1 MSTDYSEL
9 IAKISGIV
17 NQQLVTIKITGTSI
31 ALIDD
36 QTVAWSQGF
45 GFADKENEIKASPE
59 TIYKIGSI
67 TKVFTGTAIMQ
78 LAEQGKLNIDHP
90 VKEYIPEFTVK
101 SRFGDTH
108 PITIRSLMTHH
119 SGLSTDNLSGYFDD
133 NDDAFKTIVDYL
145 QTQYVAFPQN
155 YIFSYSNLAT
165 DLLGV
170 IISRVSGI
178 EYWRYIEQN
187 ILRPLEID
195 RSFAKTQKDRSNIAK
210 AYENADSPGMI
221 EPSLRDKPAGCMDS
235 TVIDMSHFVSML
247 FAGGIY
253 KNNIIIKLET
263 LAEMFTIQ
271 NKDIPLDFNFKIGL
285 NWLLSRS
292 GLENAGKVCW
302 HDGGSPHYFSIIVI
316 LPEQKLGVVIMT
328 NSASGMMFTQM
339 MADEILQQALCVK
352 TNIKLSANQEFQHVN
367 NELLPGAYATLK
379 GVIEINERNTVIM
392 SGVEFKLTP
401 DIDGWYQITGLP
413 TLRLNTTRIK
423 GMDILALEQ
432 SVGKT
437 RFQTALGTNLL
448 KNPVLKPWQQ
458 MVGVYYPFGEAE
470 SSIQSIQMIH
480 KDDILVMNVQARK
493 IGQMQTILYVI
504 SDNEAIIQ
512 GLGRFAGE
520 TVYRNSNAELK
531 IFGLTF
537 RRFTTD

>member
-1 MSTDYSEL
+1 MITDYSEL

-17 NQQLVTIKITGTSI
+17 NQQLLALKITGASI

-45 GFADKENEIKASPE
+45 GFADKENGIKASPE

-90 VKEYIPEFTVK
+90 VKEYIPEFAVK

-119 SGLSTDNLSGYFDD
+119 SGLSADNLAGYFDD
-133 NDDAFKTIVDYL
+133 DDDAFKSVVDYL
-145 QTQYVAFPQN
+145 RTQYVAFPQN
-155 YIFSYSNLAT
+155 YVFSYSNLAT

-170 IISRVSGI
+170 IISRTSGI

-187 ILRPLEID
+187 ILRPLEMD
-195 RSFAKTQKDRSNIAK
+195 HSFAKTVKDRPNLAK
-210 AYENADSPGMI
+210 AYDNCDSPGMI
-221 EPSLRDKPAGCMDS
+221 ELFLRDKPAGCMDS
-235 TVIDMSHFVSML
+235 TAIDISHFVSML
-247 FAGGIY
+247 FAGG
-253 KNNIIIKLET
+253 KFKQKTIIKTET

-271 NKDIPLDFNFKIGL
+271 NGDIPLDFNFKIGL
-285 NWLLSRS
+285 NWFLSRS

-339 MADEILQQALCVK
+339 MADEILQQAVSVK
-352 TNIKLSANQEFQHVN
+352 TNSKPSSDQEFQHIK
-367 NELLPGAYATLK
+367 NELLLGAYGTLK
-379 GVIEINERNTVIM
+379 GVIEISESNTVIM
-392 SGVEFKLTP
+392 SGTEFKLIS
-401 DIDGWYQITGLP
+401 DADGWYQITGLP

-437 RFQTALGTNLL
+437 RFQTALGTCLL
-448 KNPVLKPWQQ
+448 KNPVPNPWRQ
-458 MVGVYYPFGEAE
+458 MTGVYSPFGEAE
-470 SSIQSIQMIH
+470 SSIQSIKVIYQAN
-480 KDDILVMNVQARK
+480 ILVMNIQARK
-493 IGQMQTILYVI
+493 IGQMQTILDVV
-504 SDNEAIIQ
+504 SDNEAIVQ

-520 TVYRNSNAELK
+520 TIYRNSNAELK

-537 RRFTTD
+537 RRSES

>member
-1 MSTDYSEL
+1 MITDYSEL
-9 IAKISGIV
+9 IAKTSGIV
-17 NQQLVTIKITGTSI
+17 NQQLLALKITGASI

-45 GFADKENEIKASPE
+45 GFADKENEIRASPE

-78 LAEQGKLNIDHP
+78 LAEEGKLNIDHP
-90 VKEYIPEFTVK
+90 VKEYIPEFAVK

-119 SGLSTDNLSGYFDD
+119 SGLSTDNLAGYFDD
-133 NDDAFKTIVDYL
+133 DDDAFKTVVDYL
-145 QTQYVAFPQN
+145 QTQYVTFPQN

-187 ILRPLEID
+187 ILRPLEMA
-195 RSFAKTQKDRSNIAK
+195 RSFSKTLEARPNLAK
-210 AYENADSPGMI
+210 AYENSDSPGMI
-221 EPSLRDKPAGCMDS
+221 ELSLRDKPAGCMDS
-235 TVIDMSHFVSML
+235 TAIDISHFVSML
-247 FAGGIY
+247 FAGG
-253 KNNIIIKLET
+253 KFKQKTIIKTET

-271 NKDIPLDFNFKIGL
+271 NGDIPLDFNFKIGL
-285 NWLLSRS
+285 NWFLSRS

-339 MADEILQQALCVK
+339 MADEILQQAVSVK
-352 TNIKLSANQEFQHVN
+352 TNSKPSSDQEFQHIK
-367 NELLPGAYATLK
+367 NELLLGAYGTLK
-379 GVIEINERNTVIM
+379 GVIEISESNTVIM
-392 SGVEFKLTP
+392 SGTEFKLIS
-401 DIDGWYQITGLP
+401 DADGWYQITGLP

-437 RFQTALGTNLL
+437 RFQTALGTCLL
-448 KNPVLKPWQQ
+448 KNPVPKPWRQ
-458 MVGVYYPFGEAE
+458 MTGVYSPFGEAE
-470 SSIQSIQMIH
+470 SSIQSIKVIYQAN
-480 KDDILVMNVQARK
+480 ILVMNIQARK
-493 IGQMQTILYVI
+493 IGQMQTILDVV
-504 SDNEAIIQ
+504 SDNEAIVQ

-520 TVYRNSNAELK
+520 TIYRNSNAELK

-537 RRFTTD
+537 RRSES

>member
-1 MSTDYSEL
+1 MITDYSEL

-17 NQQLVTIKITGTSI
+17 NQQLLALKITGASI

-45 GFADKENEIKASPE
+45 GFADKENGIKASPE

-90 VKEYIPEFTVK
+90 VKEYIPEFAVK

-119 SGLSTDNLSGYFDD
+119 SGLSADNLAGYFDD
-133 NDDAFKTIVDYL
+133 DDDAFKSVVDYL
-145 QTQYVAFPQN
+145 RTQYVAFPQN
-155 YIFSYSNLAT
+155 YVFSYSNLAT

-170 IISRVSGI
+170 IISRTSGI

-187 ILRPLEID
+187 ILRPLEMD
-195 RSFAKTQKDRSNIAK
+195 HSFAKTVKDRPNLAK
-210 AYENADSPGMI
+210 AYDNCDSPGMI
-221 EPSLRDKPAGCMDS
+221 ELFLRDKPAGCMDS
-235 TVIDMSHFVSML
+235 TAIDISHFVSML
-247 FAGGIY
+247 FAGG
-253 KNNIIIKLET
+253 KFKQKTIIKTET

-271 NKDIPLDFNFKIGL
+271 NGDIPLDFNFKIGL
-285 NWLLSRS
+285 NWFLSRS

-339 MADEILQQALCVK
+339 MADEILQQAVSVK
-352 TNIKLSANQEFQHVN
+352 TNSKPSSDQEFQHIK
-367 NELLPGAYATLK
+367 NELLLGAYGTLK
-379 GVIEINERNTVIM
+379 GVIEISESNTVIM
-392 SGVEFKLTP
+392 SGTEFKLIS
-401 DIDGWYQITGLP
+401 DADGWYQITGLP

-437 RFQTALGTNLL
+437 RFQTALGTCLL
-448 KNPVLKPWQQ
+448 KNPVPKPWRQ
-458 MVGVYYPFGEAE
+458 MTGVYSPFGEAE
-470 SSIQSIQMIH
+470 SSIQSIKVTYQAN
-480 KDDILVMNVQARK
+480 ILVMNIQARK
-493 IGQMQTILYVI
+493 IGQMQTILDVV
-504 SDNEAIIQ
+504 SDNEAIVQ

-520 TVYRNSNAELK
+520 TIYRNSNAELK

-537 RRFTTD
+537 RRSES